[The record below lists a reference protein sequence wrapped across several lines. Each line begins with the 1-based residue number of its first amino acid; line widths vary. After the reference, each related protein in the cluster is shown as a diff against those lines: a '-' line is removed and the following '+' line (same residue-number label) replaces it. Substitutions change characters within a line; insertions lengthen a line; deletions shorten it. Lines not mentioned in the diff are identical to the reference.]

1 MRYVR
6 AKRRKT
12 ETIRTKLVEK
22 HVKQQRFLERNEK
35 KLIQYQGHLAI
46 QLIRRIGSEQVSE
59 IFLTKYKTL
68 FKSVPACDSDLERLH
83 AVIHENVEPDKRIN
97 FDIIQQCSKKLKM
110 METMVSIL
118 IT

>member
-1 MRYVR
+1 M
-6 AKRRKT
+6 
-12 ETIRTKLVEK
+12 
-22 HVKQQRFLERNEK
+22 ERNDK

-46 QLIRRIGSEQVSE
+46 QLISAVGSEQVSE
-59 IFLTKYKTL
+59 IFLTKYKTP
-68 FKSVPACDSDLERLH
+68 FNCVSTCDNDLERLH